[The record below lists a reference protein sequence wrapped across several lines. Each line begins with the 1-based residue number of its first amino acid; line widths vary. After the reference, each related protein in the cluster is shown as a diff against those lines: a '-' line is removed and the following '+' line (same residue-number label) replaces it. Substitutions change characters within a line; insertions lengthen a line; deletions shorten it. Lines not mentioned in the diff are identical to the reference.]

1 MPLFYLCPHA
11 ALRSLHVSM
20 MPQPRHEAA
29 ASKRGDVA
37 AASKRGD
44 KADEIQ

>member
-1 MPLFYLCPHA
+1 MPPRGLTKPPRVDDA
-11 ALRSLHVSM
+11 AASTCGD
-20 MPQPRHEAA
+20 EAA